1 MKSRTDTRR
10 RVIIVGGGF
19 AGLSAAK
26 ALADAPV
33 DVTLIDRTN
42 HHLFQPLLYQVAMAG
57 LSPADIAAPIRK
69 VLRRQENVSV
79 LLGEVVDVDLE
90 GRLVRARDDR
100 TTHALPF
107 DHLVLAMGART
118 SYFGNDAWRD
128 HAIGLKTIDDAIE
141 IRRRVLVA
149 FEAAEREPEGAE
161 RDGLLTFAVIGGGPT
176 GVELAGALRELA
188 QFVLRRDFR
197 RIHADHAR
205 VVLIEADDRLLR
217 GMSPASSDAAR
228 AQLEELGVE
237 VRLGDMVTGI
247 DADGVQLGDDHLR
260 ARTVLWAAG
269 VEAVPLTRTL
279 GVDLDRGGRVKVKPD
294 CSLPGHPDVFVV
306 GDAATLEGPDGAPLP
321 GVSPVAMQQGRYVAG
336 LIAEHRL
343 PEQRAPFRYHDKGAM
358 ATVGRRRAVADMRRV
373 RLKGLLAW
381 LAWLLV
387 HVWYLIDFRNRIAV
401 LLNWTWQ
408 YATYQR
414 GARLITGN
422 RLGAH
427 RRSPAA
433 EDEEAA

>member
-1 MKSRTDTRR
+1 MSSERNANR

-19 AGLSAAK
+19 AGLAAAK

-69 VLRRQENVSV
+69 VLRHQKNASV
-79 LLGEVVDVDLE
+79 LLGEVVGVDLE
-90 GRLVRARDDR
+90 QRRVHARDDR
-100 TTHALPF
+100 TVHALPY

-118 SYFGNDAWRD
+118 SYFGNDAWRE

-188 QFVLRRDFR
+188 HFVLRRDFR
-197 RIHADHAR
+197 RIDSDHAR
-205 VVLIEADDRLLR
+205 VVLIEGDDRLLQ
-217 GMSPASSDAAR
+217 GMDPASSDAAR
-228 AQLEELGVE
+228 AQLEDLGVE
-237 VRLGDMVTGI
+237 VRLGDMVTGV
-247 DADGVQLGDDHLR
+247 DAEGVQLGDDHLR
-260 ARTVLWAAG
+260 ARTVLWSAG
-269 VEAVPLTRTL
+269 VEAVPLTREL
-279 GVDLDRGGRVKVKPD
+279 GVEVDRGGRVKVKPD
-294 CSLPGHPDVFVV
+294 CSVPGHPEVFVV
-306 GDAATLEGPDGAPLP
+306 GDAATLEGTDGRPLP
-321 GVSPVAMQQGRYVAG
+321 GVSPVAMQQGEYVAR

-343 PEQRAPFRYHDKGAM
+343 PEQRAPFRYHDKGQM
-358 ATVGRRRAVADMRRV
+358 ATVGRRRAVAETRRV
-373 RLKGLLAW
+373 RLKGFLAW
-381 LAWLLV
+381 MAWLLV
-387 HVWYLIDFRNRIAV
+387 HVWYLIGFRNRVAV

-414 GARLITGN
+414 GARLITGD

-427 RRSPAA
+427 RRPKAA
-433 EDEEAA
+433 DEEAG

>member
-1 MKSRTDTRR
+1 MSSETATRR
-10 RVIIVGGGF
+10 RVVIVGGGF

-26 ALADAPV
+26 ALAGAPV
-33 DVTLIDRTN
+33 DVTLVDRTN

-69 VLRRQENVSV
+69 VLRHQDNVSV
-79 LLGEVVDVDLE
+79 MLGEVVEVDLP
-90 GRLVRARDDR
+90 RRVVRARDDR
-100 TTHALPF
+100 TTHDLPY

-118 SYFGNDAWRD
+118 SYFGHDDWRA

-149 FEAAEREPEGAE
+149 FEAAEREPAGAT
-161 RDGLLTFAVIGGGPT
+161 RDGLLTFAIIGGGPT

-188 QFVLRRDFR
+188 HFVLRRDFR
-197 RIHADHAR
+197 RIDPDHAR

-217 GMSPASSDAAR
+217 GMDPASSAAAR

-247 DADGVQLGDDHLR
+247 DAEGVQLGDEHLR

-269 VEAVPLTRTL
+269 VEAVPLTRAL
-279 GVDLDRGGRVKVKPD
+279 GVELDRGGRVKVKPD
-294 CSLPGHPDVFVV
+294 CSLPGHPDVFVL
-306 GDAATLEGPDGAPLP
+306 GDAATLAGPDGQPLP
-321 GVSPVAMQQGRYVAG
+321 GVSPVAMQQGRYVAR
-336 LIAEHRL
+336 LIAEHAV
-343 PEQRAPFRYHDKGAM
+343 PERRAPFRYRDKGAM
-358 ATVGRRRAVADMRRV
+358 ATVGRRRAVAEMRRV

-408 YATYQR
+408 YVTYQR
-414 GARLITGN
+414 GARLITGD
-422 RLGAH
+422 RLGGHPRPEA
-427 RRSPAA
+427 RADDAA
-433 EDEEAA
+433 